1 MITADTPGT
10 PIEVFISYSHRD
22 EPLRRALEDHL
33 SLLRRQSW
41 ISTWHDRRSAG
52 TEWVDQIDAHLESAR
67 MILLLVSPNF
77 MASEYCYGV
86 ELRRAL
92 ERHAAGEARVIPV
105 ILRPVDWKDAPFGKL
120 QSLPKDGKP
129 VTSWR
134 NRDGAFANI
143 GEGIRRAIED
153 LRSTVLSR
161 VQSLALKYENVRTI
175 KTGGDPLRI
184 SLMEEIVE
192 DLKKLAAPG
201 SYWLPKLVQSPESGE
216 KLAAIVILQVIPN
229 PEYLHWVE
237 QRVGDEQPFL
247 SYQATVALR
256 EAAGTL
262 SIKYREQLSMAINFA
277 RENLPLSRGDKG
289 DRMRKL
295 EEAAWALSERL

>member
-41 ISTWHDRRSAG
+41 ISTWHDRQISAG

-92 ERHAAGEARVIPV
+92 ERHAAGEARIIPV

-134 NRDGAFANI
+134 NRDGHLRTLARAS
-143 GEGIRRAIED
+143 EGL
-153 LRSTVLSR
+153 LRTCGPR
-161 VQSLALKYENVRTI
+161 C
-175 KTGGDPLRI
+175 
-184 SLMEEIVE
+184 
-192 DLKKLAAPG
+192 LAA
-201 SYWLPKLVQSPESGE
+201 SKVSL
-216 KLAAIVILQVIPN
+216 
-229 PEYLHWVE
+229 
-237 QRVGDEQPFL
+237 
-247 SYQATVALR
+247 
-256 EAAGTL
+256 
-262 SIKYREQLSMAINFA
+262 
-277 RENLPLSRGDKG
+277 
-289 DRMRKL
+289 
-295 EEAAWALSERL
+295 